1 MKAPEE
7 RVTRSRRSEP
17 GRIGRKPTT
26 TQDRISNIALAL
38 FAERGF
44 DETSVDQIAEA
55 AGIARRTFFR
65 YFPSKNAVPWGNFD
79 THLSDMRD
87 LLADLPTDIPLADG
101 LTRALLEFNR
111 FPPDVA
117 PMHRTRMRIILG
129 APALQAYSMVLYTGW
144 REVIADYV
152 AARTGRHSTDHM
164 PRTVGWIVLG
174 IALAAYEQWLV
185 DESLELADLIRAGS
199 ETLTHGLP
207 TLSGH
212 T

>member
-1 MKAPEE
+1 
-7 RVTRSRRSEP
+7 
-17 GRIGRKPTT
+17 
-26 TQDRISNIALAL
+26 
-38 FAERGF
+38 
-44 DETSVDQIAEA
+44 
-55 AGIARRTFFR
+55 
-65 YFPSKNAVPWGNFD
+65 
-79 THLSDMRD
+79 MRD